1 MLILSYH
8 AAPTTESEI
17 ERPIPTVAHIY
28 GDVLP
33 RNLKLS
39 FAISKCNFNIYFNYN
54 KITKKKESA
63 KKFHSQVS

>member
-1 MLILSYH
+1 MLSYH

-17 ERPIPTVAHIY
+17 ERPTPTVAHKY

-39 FAISKCNFNIYFNYN
+39 LIIKSNFNIM
-54 KITKKKESA
+54 
-63 KKFHSQVS
+63 